1 MTERPELV
9 QTFGRKAETDRIA
22 QLLAAGS
29 AGRSGTLTVQGPP
42 GTGKTRLLLDSQ
54 RAAERLGFTVS
65 SFLNPAA
72 GGPAG
77 RHEAASLMAVLD
89 SAAVSSEPRLVVVD
103 NLHNV
108 PEELTEAVAS
118 LAHYEPP
125 MNSRTAPL
133 IRMIGLRT
141 ELQNPSMRRLSSEF
155 AGCQRIELGRL
166 SEATSRELAADILG
180 AAPDPKL
187 AAMISGAGGNPLL
200 IVELVQGLREEGSL
214 EISHERAR
222 LLDERIPRRVRDLA
236 QHWLDSL
243 SDKARQLVQVA
254 AAVGGSFMVVEIA
267 SMLRETTA
275 SMLPALNETIAS
287 GLLICPGE
295 QTVFQHE
302 LVRRSIADAL
312 PAAVR
317 QALRQDV
324 SALRRQHCLQVPIP
338 PEFLVTGG
346 RSPGTPVAGSTDAPG
361 SLHTPGPLPAPA
373 PLPGATT
380 GPGIVHRLLPA
391 LMMARGTRTE
401 PLPLGLAE
409 ELRAGLTSVLQAH
422 YADAEL
428 TGTADAP
435 LADRTDRITRNTV
448 SLFADG
454 VERATTRARA
464 LLAAHQGRDDDAD
477 AVTATVVM
485 SNLEWAVGNLA
496 EGLRWGQRAV
506 QRLGPATPPVWSPY
520 VRLAL
525 ATKLSDIGRFD
536 EAEELIRTARTEA
549 EALGHP
555 HTATP
560 LIARARL
567 LLQSSRLQEAQDC
580 AQTGLEVAAK
590 TGGGWVVPVG
600 QAVLILVALRRGDLA
615 SAADYAWRCR
625 AAVGA
630 DSTVFP
636 SIHFDWGECLVA
648 TAQLGARRT
657 AELLTTTYAHLL
669 TSPQL
674 FVEEA
679 AAAAWFVRLAL
690 AADDMPL
697 AATVVTAAERFAAA
711 NPGLPTLAVAALHAR
726 GLLERDS
733 EALRQA
739 AREHVSPCAGA
750 LAEEDLGILLSA
762 QEEKNGALG
771 AAALRSALQRF
782 VQIGSQ
788 GDIERIRAFMEERG
802 TAVTSS
808 PRQGRAAT
816 AGWDALTETE
826 RSIAHLVSDGLTNRQ
841 VARRVSLSPHTVNYH
856 LRAIF
861 RKLGIG
867 SRVEVAR
874 HITHSA

>member
-1 MTERPELV
+1 
-9 QTFGRKAETDRIA
+9 
-22 QLLAAGS
+22 
-29 AGRSGTLTVQGPP
+29 
-42 GTGKTRLLLDSQ
+42 
-54 RAAERLGFTVS
+54 
-65 SFLNPAA
+65 
-72 GGPAG
+72 
-77 RHEAASLMAVLD
+77 
-89 SAAVSSEPRLVVVD
+89 
-103 NLHNV
+103 
-108 PEELTEAVAS
+108 
-118 LAHYEPP
+118 
-125 MNSRTAPL
+125 
-133 IRMIGLRT
+133 
-141 ELQNPSMRRLSSEF
+141 MRRLSSEF
-155 AGCQRIELGRL
+155 SGYHRIELGRL
-166 SEATSRELAADILG
+166 SAAASTELAADVMG

-200 IVELVQGLREEGSL
+200 IVELVQGLREEGSV

-222 LLDERIPRRVRDLA
+222 LVDERIPRRVRDLA

-254 AAVGGSFMVVEIA
+254 AAVGGSFMVVEVA

-324 SALRRQHCLQVPIP
+324 SALRRQHCLQVPMP

-346 RSPGTPVAGSTDAPG
+346 RPPGTPVPESTDTPAPLCG
-361 SLHTPGPLPAPA
+361 PA
-373 PLPGATT
+373 PLPASSTE
-380 GPGIVHRLLPA
+380 PGIVHRLLPA
-391 LMMARGTRTE
+391 LLMARSTRTE

-409 ELRAGLTSVLQAH
+409 ELRASLTAVLQAH
-422 YADAEL
+422 YADVEL
-428 TGTADAP
+428 TGTADGP
-435 LADRTDRITRNTV
+435 LADRADRITRNTV
-448 SLFADG
+448 SLFADD
-454 VERATTRARA
+454 VQRATTRARA
-464 LLAAHQGRDDDAD
+464 MLAAHQGRDDDAD
-477 AVTATVVM
+477 AVTATVVL

-506 QRLGPATPPVWSPY
+506 QRLGPATPPMWSPY
-520 VRLAL
+520 IRLAL
-525 ATKLSDIGRFD
+525 ATKLSDIGRF
-536 EAEELIRTARTEA
+536 EESEGMIRTARTEA

-560 LIARARL
+560 SIARAML
-567 LLQSSRLQEAQDC
+567 LLQSSRLQEAQDS

-697 AATVVTAAERFAAA
+697 ASTVVTAAERFAAA
-711 NPGLPTLAVAALHAR
+711 NPGRPTLAVAALHAR

-750 LAEEDLGILLSA
+750 LAEEDLGVLLSA

-788 GDIERIRAFMEERG
+788 GDIERIRAFMEEHG
-802 TAVTSS
+802 TSVTSA
-808 PRQGRAAT
+808 PRPGRAAT
-816 AGWDALTETE
+816 VGWEALTETE

>member
-1 MTERPELV
+1 
-9 QTFGRKAETDRIA
+9 
-22 QLLAAGS
+22 
-29 AGRSGTLTVQGPP
+29 
-42 GTGKTRLLLDSQ
+42 
-54 RAAERLGFTVS
+54 
-65 SFLNPAA
+65 
-72 GGPAG
+72 
-77 RHEAASLMAVLD
+77 MAVLD
-89 SAAVSSEPRLVVVD
+89 SAAVSSKPRLVVVD
-103 NLHNV
+103 NLYDV
-108 PEELTEAVAS
+108 PEELTGAVAS

-125 MNSRTAPL
+125 KNSRTAPI

-141 ELQNPSMRRLSSEF
+141 GLRNASMRRLSSEF
-155 AGCQRIELGRL
+155 SGYHRIELGRL
-166 SEATSRELAADILG
+166 SEAASTELAADVMG

-200 IVELVQGLREEGSL
+200 IVELVQGLREEGSV

-254 AAVGGSFMVVEIA
+254 AAVGGSFMVVEVA

-324 SALRRQHCLQVPIP
+324 SALRRQHCLQVPMP

-346 RSPGTPVAGSTDAPG
+346 RPHGTPVPGSTD
-361 SLHTPGPLPAPA
+361 TPA
-373 PLPGATT
+373 PLPGPAPLPASSTE
-380 GPGIVHRLLPA
+380 PGIVHRLLPA
-391 LMMARGTRTE
+391 LLMARSTRTE

-409 ELRAGLTSVLQAH
+409 ELRASLTAVLQAH
-422 YADAEL
+422 YADVEFSGA
-428 TGTADAP
+428 ADAR
-435 LADRTDRITRNTV
+435 LADRADRITRNTV
-448 SLFADG
+448 SLFADDLQ
-454 VERATTRARA
+454 RATTRARA
-464 LLAAHQGRDDDAD
+464 MLAAHQGRDDDAD
-477 AVTATVVM
+477 AVTATVVL

-506 QRLGPATPPVWSPY
+506 QRLGPATPPMWSPY

-525 ATKLSDIGRFD
+525 ATKLSDIGRFE
-536 EAEELIRTARTEA
+536 EAEGMICTARTEA
-549 EALGHP
+549 AALGHP

-560 LIARARL
+560 SIARAML
-567 LLQSSRLQEAQDC
+567 LLQSSRLQEAQDS

-697 AATVVTAAERFAAA
+697 ASAVVTASERLAAA
-711 NPGLPTLAVAALHAR
+711 NPGRPTLAVAALHAR

-750 LAEEDLGILLSA
+750 LAEEDLGMLLSA

-788 GDIERIRAFMEERG
+788 GDIERIRAFMEEHG
-802 TAVTSS
+802 TSVTSA

-816 AGWDALTETE
+816 VGWEALTETE

>member
-1 MTERPELV
+1 
-9 QTFGRKAETDRIA
+9 
-22 QLLAAGS
+22 
-29 AGRSGTLTVQGPP
+29 
-42 GTGKTRLLLDSQ
+42 
-54 RAAERLGFTVS
+54 
-65 SFLNPAA
+65 
-72 GGPAG
+72 
-77 RHEAASLMAVLD
+77 
-89 SAAVSSEPRLVVVD
+89 
-103 NLHNV
+103 
-108 PEELTEAVAS
+108 
-118 LAHYEPP
+118 
-125 MNSRTAPL
+125 
-133 IRMIGLRT
+133 
-141 ELQNPSMRRLSSEF
+141 
-155 AGCQRIELGRL
+155 
-166 SEATSRELAADILG
+166 
-180 AAPDPKL
+180 
-187 AAMISGAGGNPLL
+187 
-200 IVELVQGLREEGSL
+200 VELVQGLREEGSV

-254 AAVGGSFMVVEIA
+254 AAVGGSFMVVEVA

-324 SALRRQHCLQVPIP
+324 SALRRQHCLQVPMP

-346 RSPGTPVAGSTDAPG
+346 RPHGTPVPGSTD
-361 SLHTPGPLPAPA
+361 TPA
-373 PLPGATT
+373 PLPGPAPLPASSTE
-380 GPGIVHRLLPA
+380 PGIVHRLLPA
-391 LMMARGTRTE
+391 LLMARSTRTE

-409 ELRAGLTSVLQAH
+409 ELRASLTAVLQAH
-422 YADAEL
+422 YADVEFSGA
-428 TGTADAP
+428 ADAR
-435 LADRTDRITRNTV
+435 LADRADRITRNTV
-448 SLFADG
+448 SLFADDLQ
-454 VERATTRARA
+454 RATTRARA
-464 LLAAHQGRDDDAD
+464 MLAAHQGRDDDAD
-477 AVTATVVM
+477 AVTATVVL

-506 QRLGPATPPVWSPY
+506 QRLGPATPPMWSPY

-525 ATKLSDIGRFD
+525 ATKLSDIGRFE
-536 EAEELIRTARTEA
+536 EAEGMICTARTEA
-549 EALGHP
+549 AALGHP

-560 LIARARL
+560 SIARAML
-567 LLQSSRLQEAQDC
+567 LLQSSRLQEAQDS

-697 AATVVTAAERFAAA
+697 ASAVVTASERLAAA
-711 NPGLPTLAVAALHAR
+711 NPGRPTLAVAALHAR

-750 LAEEDLGILLSA
+750 LAEEDLGMLLSA

-788 GDIERIRAFMEERG
+788 GDIERIRAFMEEHG
-802 TAVTSS
+802 TSVTSA

-816 AGWDALTETE
+816 VGWEALTETE

>member
-1 MTERPELV
+1 M
-9 QTFGRKAETDRIA
+9 
-22 QLLAAGS
+22 
-29 AGRSGTLTVQGPP
+29 
-42 GTGKTRLLLDSQ
+42 
-54 RAAERLGFTVS
+54 
-65 SFLNPAA
+65 
-72 GGPAG
+72 
-77 RHEAASLMAVLD
+77 
-89 SAAVSSEPRLVVVD
+89 
-103 NLHNV
+103 
-108 PEELTEAVAS
+108 
-118 LAHYEPP
+118 
-125 MNSRTAPL
+125 
-133 IRMIGLRT
+133 
-141 ELQNPSMRRLSSEF
+141 
-155 AGCQRIELGRL
+155 
-166 SEATSRELAADILG
+166 G

-200 IVELVQGLREEGSL
+200 IVELVQGLREEGSV

-254 AAVGGSFMVVEIA
+254 AAVGGSFMVVEVA

-324 SALRRQHCLQVPIP
+324 SALRRQHCLQVPMP

-346 RSPGTPVAGSTDAPG
+346 HPAGTPVPGSTDAPA
-361 SLHTPGPLPAPA
+361 PLPAPA
-373 PLPGATT
+373 SLPASSEE
-380 GPGIVHRLLPA
+380 PGIVHRLLPA
-391 LMMARGTRTE
+391 LLMARSTRTE
-401 PLPLGLAE
+401 PLPLGLAD
-409 ELRAGLTSVLQAH
+409 ELRASLTAVLQAH
-422 YADAEL
+422 YADVEL

-435 LADRTDRITRNTV
+435 LAERADRITRNTV

-454 VERATTRARA
+454 VQRATTRARA
-464 LLAAHQGRDDDAD
+464 ILATHQGRDDEAD

-506 QRLGPATPPVWSPY
+506 RCLGPATPPMWSPY

-525 ATKLSDIGRFD
+525 ATKLSDIGRFE
-536 EAEELIRTARTEA
+536 EAEGLISTARTEA
-549 EALGHP
+549 EALGQP

-560 LIARARL
+560 SIARAML
-567 LLQSSRLQEAQDC
+567 LLQSSRLQEAQDS
-580 AQTGLEVAAK
+580 ARAGLEVAAK

-697 AATVVTAAERFAAA
+697 ASTVVTAAERFAAA
-711 NPGLPTLAVAALHAR
+711 NPGRPTLAVAALHAR

-788 GDIERIRAFMEERG
+788 GDIERIRAFMEEHG
-802 TAVTSS
+802 TPVTSA
-808 PRQGRAAT
+808 PRQGRPAT
-816 AGWDALTETE
+816 AGWEALTETE

>member
-1 MTERPELV
+1 M
-9 QTFGRKAETDRIA
+9 A
-22 QLLAAGS
+22 
-29 AGRSGTLTVQGPP
+29 
-42 GTGKTRLLLDSQ
+42 LLDS
-54 RAAERLGFTVS
+54 
-65 SFLNPAA
+65 P
-72 GGPAG
+72 
-77 RHEAASLMAVLD
+77 
-89 SAAVSSEPRLVVVD
+89 AVSSKPRLVVVD
-103 NLHNV
+103 NLHDG
-108 PEELTEAVAS
+108 PEELTGAVAS

-125 MNSRTAPL
+125 KNSRTVPL

-141 ELQNPSMRRLSSEF
+141 GLQSASMRRLSSEF
-155 AGCQRIELGRL
+155 SGYHRIELGRL
-166 SEATSRELAADILG
+166 SEATSTELAADVMG

-200 IVELVQGLREEGSL
+200 IVELVQGLREEGSV

-254 AAVGGSFMVVEIA
+254 AAVGGSFMVVEVA

-324 SALRRQHCLQVPIP
+324 SALRRQHSLQVPMP

-346 RSPGTPVAGSTDAPG
+346 RPPGTPVPG
-361 SLHTPGPLPAPA
+361 SADAPA
-373 PLPGATT
+373 PLPGPAPLPASSTE
-380 GPGIVHRLLPA
+380 PGIVHRLLPA
-391 LMMARGTRTE
+391 LLMARSTRTE

-409 ELRAGLTSVLQAH
+409 ELRAGLTAVLQAH
-422 YADAEL
+422 YADVEL

-435 LADRTDRITRNTV
+435 LADRADRVTRNTV

-454 VERATTRARA
+454 VQRATTRARA
-464 LLAAHQGRDDDAD
+464 MLAAHQGRDDEAD

-506 QRLGPATPPVWSPY
+506 QCLGPATPPMWSPY

-525 ATKLSDIGRFD
+525 ATKLSDIGRFE

-560 LIARARL
+560 SIARAML
-567 LLQSSRLQEAQDC
+567 LLQSSRLQEAQDS

-697 AATVVTAAERFAAA
+697 ASTVVTAAERFAAA
-711 NPGLPTLAVAALHAR
+711 NPGRPTLAVAALHAR

-771 AAALRSALQRF
+771 AAALRSALRRF

-788 GDIERIRAFMEERG
+788 GDIDRIRAFMEEHG
-802 TAVTSS
+802 TPATNA

-816 AGWDALTETE
+816 VGWEALTETE

>member
-1 MTERPELV
+1 
-9 QTFGRKAETDRIA
+9 
-22 QLLAAGS
+22 
-29 AGRSGTLTVQGPP
+29 
-42 GTGKTRLLLDSQ
+42 
-54 RAAERLGFTVS
+54 
-65 SFLNPAA
+65 
-72 GGPAG
+72 
-77 RHEAASLMAVLD
+77 MAVLD
-89 SAAVSSEPRLVVVD
+89 SAAVSSKPRLVVVD
-103 NLHNV
+103 NLYDV
-108 PEELTEAVAS
+108 PEELTGAVAS

-125 MNSRTAPL
+125 KNSRTAPI
-133 IRMIGLRT
+133 IRLIGLRT
-141 ELQNPSMRRLSSEF
+141 GLRNASMRRLSSEF
-155 AGCQRIELGRL
+155 SGYHRIELGRL
-166 SEATSRELAADILG
+166 SEAASTELAADVMG

-200 IVELVQGLREEGSL
+200 IVELVQGLREEGSV

-254 AAVGGSFMVVEIA
+254 AAVGGSFMVVEVA

-324 SALRRQHCLQVPIP
+324 SALRRQHCLQVPMP

-346 RSPGTPVAGSTDAPG
+346 RPHGTPVPGSTD
-361 SLHTPGPLPAPA
+361 TPA
-373 PLPGATT
+373 PLPGPAPLPASSTE
-380 GPGIVHRLLPA
+380 PGIVHRLLPA
-391 LMMARGTRTE
+391 LLMARSTRTE

-409 ELRAGLTSVLQAH
+409 ELRASLTAVLQAH
-422 YADAEL
+422 YADVEFSGA
-428 TGTADAP
+428 ADAR
-435 LADRTDRITRNTV
+435 LADRADRITRNTV
-448 SLFADG
+448 SLFADDLQ
-454 VERATTRARA
+454 RATTRARA
-464 LLAAHQGRDDDAD
+464 MLAAHQGRDDDAD
-477 AVTATVVM
+477 AVTATVVL

-506 QRLGPATPPVWSPY
+506 QRLGPATPPMWSPY

-525 ATKLSDIGRFD
+525 ATKLSDIGRFE
-536 EAEELIRTARTEA
+536 EAEGMICTARTEA
-549 EALGHP
+549 AALGHP

-560 LIARARL
+560 SIARAML
-567 LLQSSRLQEAQDC
+567 LLQSSRLQEAQDS

-697 AATVVTAAERFAAA
+697 ASAVVTASERLAAA
-711 NPGLPTLAVAALHAR
+711 NPGRPTLAVAALHAR

-750 LAEEDLGILLSA
+750 LAEEDLGMLLSA

-788 GDIERIRAFMEERG
+788 GDIERIRAFMEEHG
-802 TAVTSS
+802 TSVTSA

-816 AGWDALTETE
+816 VGWEALTETE

>member
-1 MTERPELV
+1 M
-9 QTFGRKAETDRIA
+9 
-22 QLLAAGS
+22 
-29 AGRSGTLTVQGPP
+29 
-42 GTGKTRLLLDSQ
+42 
-54 RAAERLGFTVS
+54 S
-65 SFLNPAA
+65 SK
-72 GGPAG
+72 
-77 RHEAASLMAVLD
+77 
-89 SAAVSSEPRLVVVD
+89 PRLVVVD
-103 NLHNV
+103 NLYDV
-108 PEELTEAVAS
+108 PEELTGAVAS

-125 MNSRTAPL
+125 KNSRTAPI

-141 ELQNPSMRRLSSEF
+141 GLRNASMRRLSSEF
-155 AGCQRIELGRL
+155 SGYHRIELGRL
-166 SEATSRELAADILG
+166 SEAASTELAADVMG

-200 IVELVQGLREEGSL
+200 IVELVQGLREEGSV

-254 AAVGGSFMVVEIA
+254 AAVGGSFMVVEVA

-324 SALRRQHCLQVPIP
+324 SALRRQHCLQVPMP

-346 RSPGTPVAGSTDAPG
+346 RPHGTPVPGSTD
-361 SLHTPGPLPAPA
+361 TPA
-373 PLPGATT
+373 PLPGPAPLPASSTE
-380 GPGIVHRLLPA
+380 PGIVHRLLPA
-391 LMMARGTRTE
+391 LLMARSTRTE

-409 ELRAGLTSVLQAH
+409 ELRASLTAVLQAH
-422 YADAEL
+422 YADVEFSGA
-428 TGTADAP
+428 ADAR
-435 LADRTDRITRNTV
+435 LADRADRITRNTV
-448 SLFADG
+448 SLFADDLQ
-454 VERATTRARA
+454 RATTRARA
-464 LLAAHQGRDDDAD
+464 MLAAHQGRDDDAD
-477 AVTATVVM
+477 AVTATVVL

-506 QRLGPATPPVWSPY
+506 QRLGPATPPMWSPY

-525 ATKLSDIGRFD
+525 ATKLSDIGRFE
-536 EAEELIRTARTEA
+536 EAEGMICTARTEA
-549 EALGHP
+549 AALGHP

-560 LIARARL
+560 SIARAML
-567 LLQSSRLQEAQDC
+567 LLQSSRLQEAQDS

-697 AATVVTAAERFAAA
+697 ASAVVTASERLAAA
-711 NPGLPTLAVAALHAR
+711 NPGRPTLAVAALHAR

-750 LAEEDLGILLSA
+750 LAEEDLGMLLSA

-788 GDIERIRAFMEERG
+788 GDIERIRAFMEEHG
-802 TAVTSS
+802 TSVTSA

-816 AGWDALTETE
+816 VGWEALTETE

>member
-1 MTERPELV
+1 
-9 QTFGRKAETDRIA
+9 
-22 QLLAAGS
+22 
-29 AGRSGTLTVQGPP
+29 
-42 GTGKTRLLLDSQ
+42 
-54 RAAERLGFTVS
+54 
-65 SFLNPAA
+65 
-72 GGPAG
+72 
-77 RHEAASLMAVLD
+77 MAVLD
-89 SAAVSSEPRLVVVD
+89 SAAVSSKPRLVVVD
-103 NLHNV
+103 NLYDV
-108 PEELTEAVAS
+108 PEELTGAVAS

-125 MNSRTAPL
+125 KNSRTAPI

-141 ELQNPSMRRLSSEF
+141 GLRNASMRRLSSEF
-155 AGCQRIELGRL
+155 SGYHRIELGRL
-166 SEATSRELAADILG
+166 SEAASTELAADVMG

-200 IVELVQGLREEGSL
+200 IVELVQGLREEGSV

-254 AAVGGSFMVVEIA
+254 AAVGGSFMVVEVA

-324 SALRRQHCLQVPIP
+324 SALRRQHCLQVPMP

-346 RSPGTPVAGSTDAPG
+346 RPHGTPVPGSTD
-361 SLHTPGPLPAPA
+361 TPA
-373 PLPGATT
+373 PLPGPARLPASSTE
-380 GPGIVHRLLPA
+380 PGIVHRLLPA
-391 LMMARGTRTE
+391 LLMARSTRTE

-409 ELRAGLTSVLQAH
+409 ELRASLTAVLQAH
-422 YADAEL
+422 YADVEFSGA
-428 TGTADAP
+428 ADAR
-435 LADRTDRITRNTV
+435 LADRADRITRNTV
-448 SLFADG
+448 SLFADDLQ
-454 VERATTRARA
+454 RATTRARA
-464 LLAAHQGRDDDAD
+464 MLAAHRGRDDDAD
-477 AVTATVVM
+477 AVTATVVL

-506 QRLGPATPPVWSPY
+506 QRLGPATPPMWSPY

-525 ATKLSDIGRFD
+525 ATKLSDIGRFE
-536 EAEELIRTARTEA
+536 EAEGMICTARTEA
-549 EALGHP
+549 AALGHP

-560 LIARARL
+560 SIARAML
-567 LLQSSRLQEAQDC
+567 LLQSSRLQEAQDS

-697 AATVVTAAERFAAA
+697 ASAVVTASERLAAA
-711 NPGLPTLAVAALHAR
+711 NPGRPTLAVAALHAR

-750 LAEEDLGILLSA
+750 LAEEDLGMLLSA
-762 QEEKNGALG
+762 QGEKNGALG

-788 GDIERIRAFMEERG
+788 GDIERIRAFMEEHG
-802 TAVTSS
+802 TSVTSA

-816 AGWDALTETE
+816 VGWEALTETE

>member
-1 MTERPELV
+1 M
-9 QTFGRKAETDRIA
+9 
-22 QLLAAGS
+22 
-29 AGRSGTLTVQGPP
+29 
-42 GTGKTRLLLDSQ
+42 
-54 RAAERLGFTVS
+54 
-65 SFLNPAA
+65 
-72 GGPAG
+72 
-77 RHEAASLMAVLD
+77 
-89 SAAVSSEPRLVVVD
+89 
-103 NLHNV
+103 
-108 PEELTEAVAS
+108 
-118 LAHYEPP
+118 
-125 MNSRTAPL
+125 
-133 IRMIGLRT
+133 
-141 ELQNPSMRRLSSEF
+141 
-155 AGCQRIELGRL
+155 
-166 SEATSRELAADILG
+166 G

-187 AAMISGAGGNPLL
+187 TAMISGAGGNPLL
-200 IVELVQGLREEGSL
+200 IVELVQGLREEGSV

-254 AAVGGSFMVVEIA
+254 AAVGGSFMVVEVA

-324 SALRRQHCLQVPIP
+324 SALRRQHCLQVPMP

-346 RSPGTPVAGSTDAPG
+346 RAAGTPVPGSTDAPA
-361 SLHTPGPLPAPA
+361 PLPALSPPA
-373 PLPGATT
+373 VVVHGT
-380 GPGIVHRLLPA
+380 GIVHRLLPA
-391 LMMARGTRTE
+391 LLMARSTRTE
-401 PLPLGLAE
+401 PLPLGLAD
-409 ELRAGLTSVLQAH
+409 ELRAGLTAVLQAH
-422 YADAEL
+422 YADVEL

-435 LADRTDRITRNTV
+435 LADRADRITRNTV

-454 VERATTRARA
+454 VQRATTRARA
-464 LLAAHQGRDDDAD
+464 MLAAHQGRDDEAD

-506 QRLGPATPPVWSPY
+506 QCLGPATPPMWSPY

-525 ATKLSDIGRFD
+525 ATKLSDIGRFE
-536 EAEELIRTARTEA
+536 EAEGLIRTARTEA
-549 EALGHP
+549 EALGQP

-560 LIARARL
+560 SIARAML
-567 LLQSSRLQEAQDC
+567 LLQSSRLQEAQDSSR
-580 AQTGLEVAAK
+580 TGLEVAAK

-697 AATVVTAAERFAAA
+697 ASTVVTAAERFAAA
-711 NPGLPTLAVAALHAR
+711 NPGRPTLAVAALHAR

-788 GDIERIRAFMEERG
+788 GDIERIRAFMEEHG
-802 TAVTSS
+802 TPVTSA

-816 AGWDALTETE
+816 AGWEALTETE

>member
-1 MTERPELV
+1 
-9 QTFGRKAETDRIA
+9 
-22 QLLAAGS
+22 
-29 AGRSGTLTVQGPP
+29 
-42 GTGKTRLLLDSQ
+42 
-54 RAAERLGFTVS
+54 
-65 SFLNPAA
+65 
-72 GGPAG
+72 
-77 RHEAASLMAVLD
+77 
-89 SAAVSSEPRLVVVD
+89 
-103 NLHNV
+103 
-108 PEELTEAVAS
+108 
-118 LAHYEPP
+118 
-125 MNSRTAPL
+125 
-133 IRMIGLRT
+133 
-141 ELQNPSMRRLSSEF
+141 MRRLSSEF
-155 AGCQRIELGRL
+155 SGYHRIELGRL
-166 SEATSRELAADILG
+166 SEAASTELAADVMG

-200 IVELVQGLREEGSL
+200 IVELVQGLREEGSV

-254 AAVGGSFMVVEIA
+254 AAVGGSFMVVEVA

-324 SALRRQHCLQVPIP
+324 SALRRQHCLQVPMP

-346 RSPGTPVAGSTDAPG
+346 RPPGTPVPGSTDTSA
-361 SLHTPGPLPAPA
+361 PLPGPA
-373 PLPGATT
+373 PLPASSTE
-380 GPGIVHRLLPA
+380 PGIVHRLLPA
-391 LMMARGTRTE
+391 LLMARSTRTD

-409 ELRAGLTSVLQAH
+409 ELRASLTAVLQAH
-422 YADAEL
+422 YTDVEL
-428 TGTADAP
+428 SGTADAP
-435 LADRTDRITRNTV
+435 LADRADRITRNTV
-448 SLFADG
+448 SLFADD
-454 VERATTRARA
+454 VQRATTRARA
-464 LLAAHQGRDDDAD
+464 MLAAHQGRDDDAD
-477 AVTATVVM
+477 AVTATVVL

-506 QRLGPATPPVWSPY
+506 QRLGPATPPMWSPY

-525 ATKLSDIGRFD
+525 ATKLSDIGRFE
-536 EAEELIRTARTEA
+536 EAEGMICTARTEA

-560 LIARARL
+560 SIARAML
-567 LLQSSRLQEAQDC
+567 LLQSSRLQEAQDS

-697 AATVVTAAERFAAA
+697 ASTVVTAAERLAAA
-711 NPGLPTLAVAALHAR
+711 NPGRPTLAVAALHAR

-802 TAVTSS
+802 TSVTSA

-816 AGWDALTETE
+816 VGWEALTETE

>member
-1 MTERPELV
+1 
-9 QTFGRKAETDRIA
+9 
-22 QLLAAGS
+22 
-29 AGRSGTLTVQGPP
+29 
-42 GTGKTRLLLDSQ
+42 
-54 RAAERLGFTVS
+54 
-65 SFLNPAA
+65 
-72 GGPAG
+72 
-77 RHEAASLMAVLD
+77 MAVLD
-89 SAAVSSEPRLVVVD
+89 SAAVSSKPRLVVVD
-103 NLHNV
+103 NLYDV
-108 PEELTEAVAS
+108 PEELTGAVAS

-125 MNSRTAPL
+125 KNSRTAPI

-141 ELQNPSMRRLSSEF
+141 GLRNASMRRLSSEF
-155 AGCQRIELGRL
+155 SGYHRIELGRL
-166 SEATSRELAADILG
+166 SEAASTELAADVMG

-200 IVELVQGLREEGSL
+200 IVELVQGLREEGSV

-254 AAVGGSFMVVEIA
+254 AAVGGSFMVVEVA

-324 SALRRQHCLQVPIP
+324 SALRRQHCLQVPMP

-346 RSPGTPVAGSTDAPG
+346 RPHGTPVPGSTD
-361 SLHTPGPLPAPA
+361 TPA
-373 PLPGATT
+373 PLPGPARLPASSTE
-380 GPGIVHRLLPA
+380 PGIVHRLLPA
-391 LMMARGTRTE
+391 LLMARSTRTE

-409 ELRAGLTSVLQAH
+409 ELRASLTAVLQAH
-422 YADAEL
+422 YADVEFSGA
-428 TGTADAP
+428 ADAR
-435 LADRTDRITRNTV
+435 LADRADRITRNTV
-448 SLFADG
+448 SLFADD
-454 VERATTRARA
+454 VQRATTRARA
-464 LLAAHQGRDDDAD
+464 MLAAHQGRDDDAD
-477 AVTATVVM
+477 AVTATVVL

-506 QRLGPATPPVWSPY
+506 QCLGPATPPMWSPY

-525 ATKLSDIGRFD
+525 ATKLSDIGRFE
-536 EAEELIRTARTEA
+536 EAEGMICTARTEA
-549 EALGHP
+549 AALGHP

-560 LIARARL
+560 SIARAML
-567 LLQSSRLQEAQDC
+567 LLQSSRLQEAQDS

-697 AATVVTAAERFAAA
+697 ASAVVTASERLAAA
-711 NPGLPTLAVAALHAR
+711 NPGRPTLAVAALHAR

-788 GDIERIRAFMEERG
+788 GDIERIRAFMEEHG
-802 TAVTSS
+802 TSVTSA

-816 AGWDALTETE
+816 VGWEALTETE

>member
-1 MTERPELV
+1 
-9 QTFGRKAETDRIA
+9 
-22 QLLAAGS
+22 
-29 AGRSGTLTVQGPP
+29 
-42 GTGKTRLLLDSQ
+42 
-54 RAAERLGFTVS
+54 
-65 SFLNPAA
+65 
-72 GGPAG
+72 
-77 RHEAASLMAVLD
+77 MAVLD
-89 SAAVSSEPRLVVVD
+89 SAAVSSRPRLVVVD
-103 NLHNV
+103 NLHDV
-108 PEELTEAVAS
+108 PEELTGAVAS

-125 MNSRTAPL
+125 KNSRTAPL

-141 ELQNPSMRRLSSEF
+141 GLQNASIRRLSSEF
-155 AGCQRIELGRL
+155 SGYHRIELGRL
-166 SEATSRELAADILG
+166 SEAASTELAADIMG

-187 AAMISGAGGNPLL
+187 AAMISSAGGNPLL
-200 IVELVQGLREEGSL
+200 IVELVQGLREEGSV

-254 AAVGGSFMVVEIA
+254 AAVGGSFMVVEVA

-324 SALRRQHCLQVPIP
+324 SALRRQHCLQVPMP

-346 RSPGTPVAGSTDAPG
+346 HPPGTPMPGSTD
-361 SLHTPGPLPAPA
+361 TPA
-373 PLPGATT
+373 PLPGPAPLPASSTE
-380 GPGIVHRLLPA
+380 PGIVHRLLPA
-391 LMMARGTRTE
+391 LLMARSTRTE

-409 ELRAGLTSVLQAH
+409 ELRAGLTAVLQAH
-422 YADAEL
+422 YADVEL

-435 LADRTDRITRNTV
+435 LADRADRITRNTV
-448 SLFADG
+448 SLFADD
-454 VERATTRARA
+454 VQRATTRARA
-464 LLAAHQGRDDDAD
+464 MLAAHQGRDDDAD
-477 AVTATVVM
+477 VVTATVVL

-506 QRLGPATPPVWSPY
+506 QRLGPATPPMWSPY

-525 ATKLSDIGRFD
+525 ATKLSDIGRFE
-536 EAEELIRTARTEA
+536 EAEGLICTARTEA

-560 LIARARL
+560 SIARAML
-567 LLQSSRLQEAQDC
+567 LLQSSRLQEAQDS

-697 AATVVTAAERFAAA
+697 ASTVVTAAERFAAA
-711 NPGLPTLAVAALHAR
+711 NPGRPTLTVAALHAR

-788 GDIERIRAFMEERG
+788 GDIERIRAFMEEHG
-802 TAVTSS
+802 TSATSA

-816 AGWDALTETE
+816 AGWEALTETE

>member
-1 MTERPELV
+1 M
-9 QTFGRKAETDRIA
+9 
-22 QLLAAGS
+22 
-29 AGRSGTLTVQGPP
+29 
-42 GTGKTRLLLDSQ
+42 
-54 RAAERLGFTVS
+54 S
-65 SFLNPAA
+65 SK
-72 GGPAG
+72 
-77 RHEAASLMAVLD
+77 
-89 SAAVSSEPRLVVVD
+89 PRLVVVD
-103 NLHNV
+103 NLYDV
-108 PEELTEAVAS
+108 PEELTGAVAS

-125 MNSRTAPL
+125 KNSRTAPI

-141 ELQNPSMRRLSSEF
+141 GLRNASMRRLSSEF
-155 AGCQRIELGRL
+155 SGYHRIELGRL
-166 SEATSRELAADILG
+166 SEAASTELAADVMG

-200 IVELVQGLREEGSL
+200 IVELVQGLREEGSV

-254 AAVGGSFMVVEIA
+254 AAVGGSFMVVEVA

-324 SALRRQHCLQVPIP
+324 SALRRQHCLQVPMP

-346 RSPGTPVAGSTDAPG
+346 RPHGTPVPGSTD
-361 SLHTPGPLPAPA
+361 TPA
-373 PLPGATT
+373 PLPGPARLPASSTE
-380 GPGIVHRLLPA
+380 PGIVHRLLPA
-391 LMMARGTRTE
+391 LLMARSTRTE

-409 ELRAGLTSVLQAH
+409 ELRASLTAVLQAH
-422 YADAEL
+422 YADVEFSGA
-428 TGTADAP
+428 ADAR
-435 LADRTDRITRNTV
+435 LADRADRITRNTV
-448 SLFADG
+448 SLFADDLQ
-454 VERATTRARA
+454 RATTRARA
-464 LLAAHQGRDDDAD
+464 MLAAHQGRDDDAD
-477 AVTATVVM
+477 AVTATVVL

-506 QRLGPATPPVWSPY
+506 QRLGPATPPMWSPY

-525 ATKLSDIGRFD
+525 ATKLSDIGRFE
-536 EAEELIRTARTEA
+536 EAEGMICTARTEA
-549 EALGHP
+549 AALGHP

-560 LIARARL
+560 SIARAML
-567 LLQSSRLQEAQDC
+567 LLQSSRLQEAQDS

-697 AATVVTAAERFAAA
+697 ASAVVTASERLAAA
-711 NPGLPTLAVAALHAR
+711 NPGRPTLAVAALHAR

-750 LAEEDLGILLSA
+750 LAEEDLGMLLSA

-788 GDIERIRAFMEERG
+788 GDIERIRAFMEEHG
-802 TAVTSS
+802 TSVTSA

-816 AGWDALTETE
+816 VGWEALTETE